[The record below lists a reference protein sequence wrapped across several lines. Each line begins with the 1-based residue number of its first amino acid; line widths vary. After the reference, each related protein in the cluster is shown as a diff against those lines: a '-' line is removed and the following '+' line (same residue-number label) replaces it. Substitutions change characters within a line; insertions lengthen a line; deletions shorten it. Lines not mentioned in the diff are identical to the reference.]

1 MLMVFMRLVIMLI
14 LISTLTAC
22 GSSDAY
28 ESQQVAWDN
37 MSYTDSYEKLNGNM
51 LVDLASKI
59 K

>member
-1 MLMVFMRLVIMLI
+1 MLMVFMRSIIMLI

-22 GSSDAY
+22 GSTDSY
-28 ESQQVAWDN
+28 ETQQVAWDN
-37 MSYTDSYEKLNGNM
+37 MSYTDSYEKINGNT